1 MGILSAIGGSLF
13 DAGVGA
19 AQQHFQNEFNAREAE
34 KNRNFQRQERL
45 ETQEYNTEMWNKTN
59 EYNSIG
65 AQIERAREAG
75 VSPNAIIGQG
85 GNMAF
90 SGPTSS
96 PMSGSTASSV
106 GLFDSNIMQNA
117 VDMAKADAERRNTE
131 SDTDWNNQSIEARL
145 KFLNKQIDKLT
156 VDVDLGQQQKEFL
169 ASKNSIELLTMQE
182 EINLLKENIKS
193 AQNENDINAQKK
205 AFYEKHGLVPGLE
218 EHEQLFQLLI
228 DNKLNTLMHY
238 LGSNAAKVATTRA
251 TENVTDLLT
260 GGLRGLMQSVSDF
273 MGIKNPFKARK

>member
-1 MGILSAIGGSLF
+1 MGILGAIGGSLF

-34 KNRNFQRQERL
+34 KNRDFQRQERL

-96 PMSGSTASSV
+96 PMSGNSASSV
-106 GLFDSNIMQNA
+106 GMFDSNIMQNA
-117 VDMAKADAERRNTE
+117 ADMAKSDAERRNIE
-131 SDTDWNNQSIEARL
+131 SDTSWNNSSLNDRL
-145 KFLNKQIDKLT
+145 AFLKGQVGKLG
-156 VDVDLGQQQKEFL
+156 VDTKLSEQQYNFL
-169 ASKNSIELLTMQE
+169 ASKNSLELQTMQE
-182 EINLLKENIKS
+182 EINILKEQLKS
-193 AQNENDINAQKK
+193 AKNENDINAAKRD
-205 AFYEKHGLVPGLE
+205 FYQKHGLVQGLD
-218 EHEQLFQLLI
+218 EHEQLFQLLA
-228 DNKLNTLMHY
+228 DNKLNTLMYY
-238 LGSNAAKVATTRA
+238 LGSNAAKVSTARA
-251 TENVTDLLT
+251 AENVTDLLT

-273 MGIKNPFKARK
+273 MGIKNPFKHAK